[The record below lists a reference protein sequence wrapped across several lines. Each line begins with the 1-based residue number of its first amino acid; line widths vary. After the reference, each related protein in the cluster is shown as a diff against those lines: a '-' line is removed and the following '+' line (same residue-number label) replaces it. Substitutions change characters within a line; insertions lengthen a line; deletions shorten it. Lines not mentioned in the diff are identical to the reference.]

1 MVIKTI
7 VGASGTDSTTLLGSE
22 SADSFTVVDNN
33 VYVDSLQGNDTVIA
47 NSGVEKLTIEADEDD
62 DTIF

>member
-33 VYVDSLQGNDTVIA
+33 VYVDSLQGNDNVIA
-47 NSGVEKLTIEADEDD
+47 NSGVEKLTI
-62 DTIF
+62 